1 MPRRTKTQRASEL
14 RRSSVDV
21 DTVVEPVMP
30 APVEVFQLPDRLDHS
45 AAGMLAKQFLEK
57 RGADLIV
64 DASSVEV
71 FGAQCLQVLISA
83 SRTWMADGWRMTLNE
98 RSPLFDEPIRLLG
111 AELES
116 LFAGERVQ

>member
-1 MPRRTKTQRASEL
+1 MPRRTKAQRAAEL
-14 RRSSVDV
+14 KRSSVDAGSV
-21 DTVVEPVMP
+21 AEPVMP
-30 APVEVFQLPDRLDHS
+30 AQVEVFQLPDRLDHS
-45 AAGMLAKQFLEK
+45 AAAVLAKLFLEK

-83 SRTWMADGWRMTLNE
+83 SRTWKADGWRMTLNE
-98 RSPLFDEPIRLLG
+98 RSPLFDEQLRLLG

-116 LFAGERVQ
+116 LFAGERAQ